1 MNDIRWESTD
11 FRGALGAWFVRH
23 GRVLPWRLTSD
34 PYCILVSELML
45 QQTQVVT
52 VVPYYER
59 WMNRFPTLVS
69 LAEADESE
77 VLREWQGLGYYNRA
91 RNLHQCAKR
100 LVADFNGEFPTD
112 LAVLEQLPGL
122 GRYTAGAIATF
133 AFNLPAPIVDAN
145 IARVLARITDLQLPI
160 DSANGKAAIWDAA
173 ARIAQCSEPR
183 RVNSALMEL
192 GALIC
197 LPRKPTCL
205 LCPVQSFCR
214 ATDPEALPRK
224 RPRPLRESRSENY
237 HFLRRKERVFLTLS
251 EGPRWRGLW
260 TLPPVSGTPPTTEP
274 ALELTHG
281 ITRFLITI
289 RVFQADASVASH
301 LGGRW
306 HPEGEVAQLPM
317 PTPHRKALEKL
328 LSTRGVR
335 SEN

>member
-1 MNDIRWESTD
+1 
-11 FRGALGAWFVRH
+11 
-23 GRVLPWRLTSD
+23 
-34 PYCILVSELML
+34 ML

-100 LVADFNGEFPTD
+100 LVADFNGAFPTD
-112 LAVLEQLPGL
+112 LAVLQQLPGL

-145 IARVLARITDLQLPI
+145 IARVLARIADLQQPI
-160 DSANGKAAIWDAA
+160 DSAYGKAAIWDAA

-183 RVNSALMEL
+183 EINSALMEL

-205 LCPVQSFCR
+205 LCPVQSFCC
-214 ATDPEALPRK
+214 AKDPEALPRK
-224 RPRPLRESRSENY
+224 RPRPLRENRTEDY
-237 HFLRRKERVFLTLS
+237 HFVRSKGRVFLTLA

-260 TLPPVSGTPPTTEP
+260 TLPPACDTPSPMEP
-274 ALELTHG
+274 VLELTHG

-289 RVFQADASVASH
+289 RVFRADVSVASH
-301 LGGRW
+301 PNGRW
-306 HPEGEVAQLPM
+306 HSKQEIAKLPM
-317 PTPHRKALEKL
+317 PTPHRRALDKL
-328 LSTRGVR
+328 LLAGGAR
-335 SEN
+335 SEERN